1 MVETYHEAQ
10 AACVQMHPCKR
21 LGVVDFTLI
30 SRYISEMME
39 LDAYDRKILA
49 ALRVDARM
57 PVSAIAERVSL
68 SATPVS
74 RRLKRLEDEGVITGY
89 APVLDQRKLGF
100 ALDVYVLINLQAH
113 SDENIARFE
122 REVLDNPYVV
132 ACHAV
137 TGDMD
142 YLLHVIARDVE
153 HLNQI
158 TLKSLVRIPG
168 VRDVKSIIALDA
180 VKDSRMPPIE

>member
-1 MVETYHEAQ
+1 
-10 AACVQMHPCKR
+10 
-21 LGVVDFTLI
+21 
-30 SRYISEMME
+30 ME
-39 LDAYDRKILA
+39 LDRFDRAILRC
-49 ALRVDARM
+49 LIEDARM
-57 PVSAIAERVSL
+57 PVVTIAERVAL
-68 SATPVS
+68 SPTPVS

-89 APVLDQRKLGF
+89 EPVLDLRKLGYQ
-100 ALDVYVLINLQAH
+100 LDVYVLINLQAH
-113 SDENIARFE
+113 TDDNISRFE
-122 REVLDNPYVV
+122 QAVLDNPYVI

-168 VRDVKSIIALDA
+168 VRDTKSIIALEA
-180 VKDSRMPPIE
+180 VKQTRIAPLE